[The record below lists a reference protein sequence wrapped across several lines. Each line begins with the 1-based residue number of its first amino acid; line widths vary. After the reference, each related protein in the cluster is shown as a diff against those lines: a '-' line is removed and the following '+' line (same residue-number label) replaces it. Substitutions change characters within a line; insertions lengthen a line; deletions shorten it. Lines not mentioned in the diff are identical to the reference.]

1 MMRAFVI
8 ALRLELMSILRMRE
22 TYTFGI
28 LPAVLAVPVTAAL
41 VLVAM
46 SFTSENTLA
55 IPQDDP
61 AGLDVER
68 LLERQHDVVRTD
80 DPRGLVESG
89 AADIAVLYWSL
100 RDNLDT
106 AWLDVA
112 VVRSPDSS
120 LSDLEDALEDALEDQ
135 IDQQITEAGGVA
147 IVDRKVAR
155 VIEASTPDDWEI
167 DERQGFWIWFIV
179 LTSYLGCF
187 LIPVRTTVERLSG
200 ALEAMAVTATPV
212 WVVYMAR
219 LLVTTPVVILIAAT
233 PVVVMWLLVNDI
245 PGLPIQP
252 LDAVETGFTILLI
265 NALFLVCGLVAS
277 SLYLGSYFILV
288 MLPFMAIPVGW
299 PVVQVPLLGLLCD
312 AGWVFQSGR
321 IAGTLMLVGLTLAFV
336 GGLARGERVLP
347 PGEGDE

>member
-1 MMRAFVI
+1 
-8 ALRLELMSILRMRE
+8 
-22 TYTFGI
+22 
-28 LPAVLAVPVTAAL
+28 
-41 VLVAM
+41 
-46 SFTSENTLA
+46 
-55 IPQDDP
+55 
-61 AGLDVER
+61 
-68 LLERQHDVVRTD
+68 
-80 DPRGLVESG
+80 
-89 AADIAVLYWSL
+89 
-100 RDNLDT
+100 
-106 AWLDVA
+106 
-112 VVRSPDSS
+112 
-120 LSDLEDALEDALEDQ
+120 SDLEDALEDALKAQ

-155 VIEASTPDDWEI
+155 VIEASTADNWEI
-167 DERQGFWIWFIV
+167 DGRQGFWIWFIV

-187 LIPVRTTVERLSG
+187 LIPVRTTVERLGG

-252 LDAVETGFTILLI
+252 LDAVETGGTILLI

-277 SLYLGSYFILV
+277 SVRLSLYLGSYFILV

-299 PVVQVPLLGLLCD
+299 PVVQAPLLGLLCD

-336 GGLARGERVLP
+336 GGLARDERVLP